1 MKAANSYGSL
11 LRGVSQQVPQ
21 DRADGQHGE
30 QVNMLSDPVNGLTRR
45 HGSRWLAEKLL
56 TPQTAAELQSY
67 TDDTASWL
75 STELDYA
82 GHQYVLLIR
91 TAARPATTNPLP
103 VIIAYDRTTNTFL
116 NLVRNAVD
124 TKLDLLE
131 SGGASAFTA
140 IGKYLFLAGHSLNF
154 SGVSVNTWSDASN
167 SVRGVVWVRGG
178 AYSRTYKVSITSY
191 AGVTQTYS
199 YTTPSSSY
207 QGVLDTSDIL
217 TSDPDYTK
225 KLNDRVNAY
234 NAAVTAWIGTASA
247 AVQPAAIAE
256 QLRILIAATVLP
268 SAIVRTG
275 SHLIL
280 YDAAGITVDD
290 GGDGSLIRG
299 VANEI
304 ESIDKVSVIH
314 FIGKV
319 VKVRSRNSAEAYY
332 LKAEPKVAGAT
343 GYGEVTWTESAG
355 VTHSITGGLF
365 YATISGSNL
374 YIAGSSTLLSAIVA
388 GPHPS
393 FPSSTA
399 GDLDSA
405 PPPFF
410 VGRKVTYL
418 GSFQNR
424 LLIGSGGVLA
434 VSKTDDY
441 LNFFRSTVLTLPA
454 DEPFEM
460 LPQGS
465 EDDELRYSIMY
476 NQSLVIFGKKR
487 QYAVNGKIPLTPTS
501 ANMAVMSN
509 YEGVSDAPPVGAG
522 GFIFYAKRGGKYSSL
537 HQIQPG
543 QTENSPESFPAS
555 SQIDSYIRGG
565 SIEMVSATGSPSHI
579 LMRASLARN
588 SLYVFTYLDKQDGRK
603 LDAWS
608 RWDFDTALGPIVGVQ
623 SVVDAALVFHI
634 RAGAGGLYVVADSVP
649 ITTGLSDT
657 PYLDSQRPWAQVV
670 AGTGSVIPATTGN
683 WAAAFSTASTRRF
696 TGTALA
702 NVATLQTNYP
712 GEPGLTVGAINDAYF
727 EPTNPYMR
735 DGNGKAILTGR
746 LAIAKLVVGFKDS
759 IGFKWDITYRDTV
772 VTSIEFNGRI
782 MGTPENLIGV
792 EPITTGQY
800 NLPIGRETRSYT
812 LRISA
817 RKWYPFTAAAL
828 EWSGQFFNRVQR
840 F

>member
-56 TPQTAAELQSY
+56 SPQTVGELQSY

-75 STELDYA
+75 SSEFDHA

-91 TAARPATTNPLP
+91 TAARPATANPLP
-103 VIIAYDRTTNTFL
+103 VIIAYNRTTNTFL
-116 NLVRNAVD
+116 NNVRNAVD
-124 TKLDLLE
+124 APLDLLE

-140 IGKYLFLAGHSLNF
+140 IGKYMFLAGHSVNF
-154 SGVSVNTWSDASN
+154 SGTSVNAWAETANQLSAI
-167 SVRGVVWVRGG
+167 VWIRGG
-178 AYSRTYKVSITSY
+178 AYSRTYKITLTD
-191 AGVTQTYS
+191 AGGTPYTYS

-234 NAAVTAWIGTASA
+234 NAAVTAWIGTSSA
-247 AVQPAAIAE
+247 AIQPAAIAA
-256 QLRILIAATVLP
+256 QFVSQFGSTFPAQQ
-268 SAIVRTG
+268 SG
-275 SHLIL
+275 SHIIF
-280 YDAAGITVDD
+280 YNVKGTAVDD

-314 FIGKV
+314 HIGKV
-319 VKVRSRNSAEAYY
+319 VKVRSRNSAESYY
-332 LKAEPKVAGAT
+332 LKAEAKNPGTT
-343 GYGEVTWTESAG
+343 GYGEVTWSEAAG
-355 VTHSITGGLF
+355 VVHSITGGLF
-365 YATISGSNL
+365 YATISGNNL
-374 YIAGSSTLLSAIVA
+374 YLAGSAASLSAIIA
-388 GPHPS
+388 GPHPA
-393 FPSSTA
+393 FPISTA
-399 GDLDSA
+399 GDDDSA
-405 PPPFF
+405 PAPFF

-434 VSKTDDY
+434 VSKTEDY

-465 EDDELRYSIMY
+465 EDDELRYSTMY

-487 QYAVNGKIPLTPTS
+487 QYAINGKIPLTPTS

-565 SIEMVSATGSPSHI
+565 SIEMASATGSPSHI
-579 LMRASLARN
+579 LMRATLARN

-608 RWDFDTALGPIVGVQ
+608 RWDFDTALGPIIGVQ

-634 RAGAGGLYVVADSVP
+634 RAGAGGLYAVADSVP

-657 PYLDSQRPWAQVV
+657 PYLDSQRTWAQVV
-670 AGTGSVIPATTGN
+670 AGTGSVIPSTVGN

-702 NVATLQTNYP
+702 NVATLQANYP
-712 GEPGLTVGAINDAYF
+712 GEPGLIVGAVNDAYF

-735 DGNGKAILTGR
+735 DGNGKAILSGR
-746 LAIAKLVVGFKDS
+746 LSVARLVVGFKNS
-759 IGFKWDITYRDTV
+759 IGFKWDITYRDV
-772 VTSIEFNGRI
+772 VVSNVEFNGRI
-782 MGTPENLIGV
+782 MGTLENLIGV
-792 EPITTGQY
+792 EPISTGQY
-800 NLPIGRETRSYT
+800 NIPIGRETRRYT

>member
-56 TPQTAAELQSY
+56 TPQTVGELQSY

-75 STELDYA
+75 SSEFDYA

-103 VIIAYDRTTNTFL
+103 VIIAYNRTTNTFL
-116 NLVRNAVD
+116 NTVRNVVD
-124 TKLDLLE
+124 APLDLLE

-140 IGKYLFLAGHSLNF
+140 IGKYLFLAGHSVNV
-154 SGVSVNTWSDASN
+154 SGTSVNAWSEATNAKS
-167 SVRGVVWVRGG
+167 GVVWVRGG
-178 AYSRTYKVSITSY
+178 AYSRTYKVSITNA
-191 AGVTQTYS
+191 AGVTTAYS

-225 KLNDRVNAY
+225 KVNDRVNAY
-234 NAAVTAWIGTASA
+234 NMAVTSWIGTAAA
-247 AVQPAAIAE
+247 AVQPQAIAE
-256 QLRILIAATVLP
+256 QLRALIAAVVAP
-268 SAIVRTG
+268 GAVVRTG

-280 YDAAGITVDD
+280 YDATGITVDD

-319 VKVRSRNSAEAYY
+319 VKVRTRNSAEAYY
-332 LKAEPKVAGAT
+332 LKAEAKVAGAT
-343 GYGEVTWTESAG
+343 GYGEVTWSEAAG
-355 VTHSITGGLF
+355 VVHSITGGLF
-365 YATISGSNL
+365 YSTVSGSNL
-374 YIAGSSTLLSAIVA
+374 YIASSAAGLTTLIA
-388 GPHPS
+388 GPHPT
-393 FPSSTA
+393 FPVSTA
-399 GDLDSA
+399 GDDDSA
-405 PPPFF
+405 PVPFF

-424 LLIGSGGVLA
+424 LLIGSGGVLS
-434 VSKTDDY
+434 VSKTEDY

-465 EDDELRYSIMY
+465 EDDELRYSTMY

-487 QYAVNGKIPLTPTS
+487 QYAVNGKVPLTPTS

-509 YEGVSDAPPVGAG
+509 YEGVSDVPPVGAG

-565 SIEMVSATGSPSHI
+565 SIEMASATGSPSHI
-579 LMRASLARN
+579 LMRSTLARN

-608 RWDFDTALGPIVGVQ
+608 RWDFDAVLGPIIGVQ

-657 PYLDSQRPWAQVV
+657 PYLDSQRTWAQVL

-683 WAAAFSTASTRRF
+683 WAAAFSAASTRRF

-702 NVATLQTNYP
+702 GVATLQTNYP
-712 GEPGLTVGAINDAYF
+712 GEPGLTVGSLQDAYF

-735 DGNGKAILTGR
+735 DGNNKAILSGR
-746 LAIAKLVVGFKDS
+746 LSVSKMVVGFKDS
-759 IGFKWDITYRDTV
+759 IGFGWAITYRSV
-772 VTSIEFNGRI
+772 VVSSLEFNGRI
-782 MGTPENLIGV
+782 MGTLENIIGI
-792 EPITTGQY
+792 EPISTGQY
-800 NLPIGRETRSYT
+800 NIPIGRETRNYT

-817 RKWYPFTAAAL
+817 RKWYPFTATAL

>member
-1 MKAANSYGSL
+1 MKTANSYGSL

-45 HGSRWLAEKLL
+45 HGSHWLAEKLL
-56 TPQTAAELQSY
+56 SPQTVGEIDSY
-67 TDDTASWL
+67 IADTAGWL
-75 STELDYA
+75 SYEFDNA
-82 GHQYVLLIR
+82 GSQYVILIR
-91 TAARPATTNPLP
+91 TASRPATTNPLP
-103 VIIAYDRTTNTFL
+103 VLIAYNRTTNTFL
-116 NLVRNAVD
+116 NIVRNVAD
-124 TKLDLLE
+124 SALDLLE

-140 IGKYLFLAGHSLNF
+140 IGRYLFLAGHSVNF
-154 SGVSVNTWSDASN
+154 SGSSVNTWADATN
-167 SVRGVVWVRGG
+167 SAKAVVWIRGG
-178 AYSRTYKVSITSY
+178 AYSRTYSMTLTRTDGY
-191 AGVTQTYS
+191 TATYS

-207 QGVLDTSDIL
+207 QGTLDTSDIL

-234 NAAVTAWIGTASA
+234 NAAVTSWIGTSSA
-247 AVQPAAIAE
+247 AVQPAAIAA
-256 QLRILIAATVLP
+256 QLLSLCSGAFTTTLV
-268 SAIVRTG
+268 G
-275 SHLIL
+275 SHLTFTNCTG
-280 YDAAGITVDD
+280 ATVND
-290 GGDGSLIRG
+290 GGDGSFIRG

-314 FIGKV
+314 HIGKV
-319 VKVRSRNSAEAYY
+319 VRVRSRSSAESYY
-332 LKAEPKVAGAT
+332 LKAMAKVSGAT
-343 GYGEVTWTESAG
+343 GIGEVTWTESAG

-365 YATISGSNL
+365 YATVSGSNI
-374 YIAGSSTLLSAIVA
+374 YMAGSATLLSAIIA
-388 GPHPS
+388 GTHPTFS
-393 FPSSTA
+393 PSDA
-399 GDLDSA
+399 GDDDSA
-405 PPPFF
+405 PAPFF

-434 VSKTDDY
+434 VSKAEDY
-441 LNFFRSTVLTLPA
+441 LNFFRSTVLSLPA

-465 EDDELRYSIMY
+465 EDDELRYSTLY

-487 QYAVNGKIPLTPTS
+487 QYVVNGKVPLTPTS

-509 YEGVSDAPPVGAG
+509 YAGVADAPPVATG
-522 GFIFYAKRGGKYSSL
+522 GFIFYSKRGEKYSSL

-543 QTENSPESFPAS
+543 LTENSPESFPAS

-565 SIEMVSATGSPSHI
+565 SIELVSATGSPSHV
-579 LMRASLARN
+579 LMRANGAR
-588 SLYVFTYLDKQDGRK
+588 SSVYVFTYLDKQDGRK

-608 RWDFDTALGPIVGVQ
+608 RWDFDAALGAIIGIR

-634 RAGAGGLYVVADSVP
+634 RAGAGGVYVVADSIPLV
-649 ITTGLSDT
+649 TGLSDT
-657 PYLDSQRPWAQVV
+657 PYLDSQRPWSQVL
-670 AGTGSVIPATTGN
+670 AGTGSVIPASTGN
-683 WAAAFSTASTRRF
+683 WAAAFDTTSSRRF

-702 NVATLQTNYP
+702 NVATLQANYP
-712 GEPGLTVGAINDAYF
+712 SESGLTVGAVQDAYF

-735 DGNGKAILTGR
+735 DGKGKAILSGR
-746 LAIAKLVVGFKDS
+746 LAIAKLVIGFKDS
-759 IGFKWDITYRDTV
+759 IGFKWQITYRNTV

-782 MGTPENLIGV
+782 MGTPENIIGV

-817 RKWYPFTAAAL
+817 RKWYPFTAAAI